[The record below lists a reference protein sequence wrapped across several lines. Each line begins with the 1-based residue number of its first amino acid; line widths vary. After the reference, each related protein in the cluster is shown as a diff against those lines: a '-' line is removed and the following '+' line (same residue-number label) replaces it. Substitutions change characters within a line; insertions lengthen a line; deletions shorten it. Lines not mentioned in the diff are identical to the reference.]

1 MESGDTT
8 NTNTNGGEP
17 PIVDVTPDQAEPTS
31 TAATPTTAPAHDWKN
46 YKSPKANHPQSS
58 HSSKAKT
65 DKNNGGLIC
74 AIVFAVVLG
83 GLGLVFGVLAYANSL
98 NAEQTQQVVSTDGY
112 YSGNSIEFEETS
124 IANIA
129 SKVTPAV
136 VSIISSTYSTSYW
149 GYGQSSQSAG
159 TGMIVTSDGY
169 VLTNRHVVEDAT
181 EIQIVTDD
189 GDTYE
194 DVDIV
199 GLDPLNDVAYLKIN
213 NVSDLPTVTLG
224 DSKTIAVGQPVLAIG
239 NALGAYQNSV
249 TQGIISGT
257 GRSVAASDSDGSNVE
272 YLSDMLQTDAAIN
285 SGNSGGP
292 LVNAAGDVIGINTAV
307 SSSGNGLGFAI
318 PISATKGMLENIIEN
333 NKASRAYLGLTYL
346 NITSDVAKQYNLSVK
361 HGAYIY
367 STNSRQSAIVSGGP
381 ADQAGI
387 KEGDIVT
394 KVNGIEIG
402 TAGSISTLVGEYKS
416 GETIPLTILRDGN
429 EQTINITLGEYY
441 DTDSSSSSNSNNYS
455 YPYSNR

>member
-8 NTNTNGGEP
+8 NTNANGGEL
-17 PIVDVTPDQAEPTS
+17 PIVDMTPDQTEPTP
-31 TAATPTTAPAHDWKN
+31 AAPASSTAPAHDWKN
-46 YKSPKANHPQSS
+46 YKSPKANHPES
-58 HSSKAKT
+58 HHSPKAKS
-65 DKNNGGLIC
+65 DKTNAGLIC
-74 AIVFAVVLG
+74 AIVFALVLG
-83 GLGLVFGVLAYANSL
+83 GLGLVFGMLAYINST
-98 NAEQTQQVVSTDGY
+98 NTNQTQQVVNSDGY
-112 YSGNSIEFEETS
+112 YSGNSVEFEETS

-136 VSIISSTYSTSYW
+136 VSIVSSTYSTSYW

-169 VLTNRHVVEDAT
+169 VLTNKHVVEDAT
-181 EIQIVTDD
+181 DIQIVTDS
-189 GDTYE
+189 GDTYD

-318 PISATKGMLENIIEN
+318 PISATKGMLESIIEN
-333 NKASRAYLGLTYL
+333 NKASRAYLGLTYI

-367 STNSRQSAIVSGGP
+367 STNSRQAAIVSGGP

-387 KEGDIVT
+387 KEGDIIT
-394 KVNGIEIG
+394 KVGTVEIG
-402 TAGSISTLVGEYKS
+402 AAGSISTLVGEYKS
-416 GETIPLTILRDGN
+416 GDTIQLTVLRDGK

-441 DTDSSSSSNSNNYS
+441 DTSSNSNSNNYS